1 MIIKEFYLT
10 QPDGT
15 KLYRTYSDKSLMIR
29 QVETGIE
36 YDEAVD
42 VETSNY
48 TYVETDK
55 PCAGDDITDEEA
67 FDIIMGRNMH
77 EPTDG
82 T

>member
-1 MIIKEFYLT
+1 MIIREFYT
-10 QPDGT
+10 QQSDGT
-15 KLYRTYSDKSLMIR
+15 NLYRVYSDAGFMVR
-29 QVETGIE
+29 QVETGVE

-42 VETSNY
+42 AENSGY